1 MSYSRTSNLI
11 ILFLICIATLAQ
23 DATAQP
29 ISFSRSDRD
38 LAIDPFQ
45 IVTADFNNDGKLD
58 LALTDKVQ
66 PELLVV
72 LGNGDGTFSSE
83 VPFST
88 VGPVTSLVSA
98 DFNHDDNP
106 DLAMAVPSRSSV
118 VILFGT
124 GDGNFSP
131 ALELPNSTG
140 GSFFGVPLGLTAG
153 DFDNDGTQDL
163 MIIGLGSNVIE
174 FLKSNGDGTFG
185 PYTVAGHVRDD
196 PLDIISADFNNDG
209 NLDIATAN
217 FDSFGVTVAAG
228 SGDGTL
234 QPVFEIPT
242 TGAGAIALT
251 AGDLNQDGF
260 PDLGFVHPAPRVPG
274 TFTLMLGNGDVTFGP
289 GRINVS
295 TGFDPRDILMG
306 DFNLDGDLDVVVA
319 HFLDH
324 LVSPLVGTQD
334 QFQVG
339 STFNLIFSN
348 FENPI
353 ALAAGDFNND
363 CRLDLAVL
371 TAGNGALSI
380 FLNTVP
386 KPPFDIVDV
395 ALSTDVLWPP
405 NHKMVDVMVEY
416 STTNNCGAATC
427 SLSVSSNE
435 PVNGKG
441 DGGSAADWEIVDE
454 HHVRLRAKRAG
465 NRSERIYTI
474 TITCT
479 DSSGNSSSSAVTVTV
494 PKNRQDNLRT
504 GRPTLAPVNLR

>member
-1 MSYSRTSNLI
+1 MSYSRTISLI
-11 ILFLICIATLAQ
+11 IHFLICIATLAQ
-23 DATAQP
+23 DAAAQP

-38 LAIDPFQ
+38 LPIDPFQ
-45 IVTADFNNDGKLD
+45 IVTADFNNDGNLD
-58 LALTDKVQ
+58 LAFTDKVQ
-66 PELLVV
+66 AQLLVV
-72 LGNGDGTFSSE
+72 LGNGDGTFGPE

-88 VGPVTSLVSA
+88 KGPVTSLVTA
-98 DFNHDDNP
+98 DFNDDNIP

-118 VILFGT
+118 VILLGA

-153 DFDNDGTQDL
+153 DFDNDGTPDL

-217 FDSFGVTVAAG
+217 FDFFGVTVAAG
-228 SGDGTL
+228 FGDGTL
-234 QPVFEIPT
+234 QPIFEIPT
-242 TGAGAIALT
+242 TNAGAIALA

-260 PDLGFVHPAPRVPG
+260 PDLGFVHRSPQVPG
-274 TFTLMLGNGDVTFGP
+274 TFSLMLGNGNVTFGP
-289 GRINVS
+289 TRINVS

-306 DFNLDGDLDVVVA
+306 DFNQDGDLDVVVA

-339 STFNLIFSN
+339 STFNLAFSN

-371 TAGNGALSI
+371 TAGNGTLSI
-380 FLNTVP
+380 FLNTTP
-386 KPPFDIVDV
+386 KPPLEIVDV
-395 ALSTDVLWPP
+395 ALSTNVLWPP
-405 NHKMVDVMVEY
+405 NHKMVDVTVEY

-427 SLSVSSNE
+427 SLSVASNE
-435 PVNGKG
+435 PVNGTG
-441 DGGSAADWEIVDE
+441 NGGSATDWEIVDE
-454 HHVRLRAKRAG
+454 HHIRLRAERAPD
-465 NRSERIYTI
+465 RSGRIYTI

-479 DSSGNSSSSAVTVTV
+479 DSSGNSSSRAVTVTV
-494 PKNRQDNLRT
+494 PKNQAR
-504 GRPTLAPVNLR
+504 